1 MPVSGR
7 SRFLAAPSG
16 ARRRELALS
25 IEPPPRAAP
34 TANVDEEEV
43 ARFSA
48 LASRWWNPDG
58 EFRPL
63 HQLNP
68 VRTGYVADRVRLAGA
83 KVVDVGCGGG
93 LLSESLAARGAGVLG
108 IDASEEAV
116 AAARAHLEV
125 SGLDVEYRATTAE
138 ALAEV
143 LPGRFDVVTCME
155 LIEHVPDGAALV
167 AACARLARPGGIV
180 VFSTIS
186 RTPKAYALAI
196 VAAEYVLGML
206 PRGTHDYARFVRPSE
221 LARWGRAAHLR
232 LGDVTG
238 IAWSAATGGFRLRRD
253 PSVNYLA
260 TFEAPAPGQGDAG
273 IGEGLRR
280 SRDS

>member
-1 MPVSGR
+1 MTDSLRTDPMRAS
-7 SRFLAAPSG
+7 APD
-16 ARRRELALS
+16 
-25 IEPPPRAAP
+25 
-34 TANVDEEEV
+34 ANIDATEV

-48 LASRWWNPDG
+48 LASRWWDPDG

-68 VRTGYVADRVRLAGA
+68 VRTEYVTDRVRLAGA

-93 LLSESLAARGAGVLG
+93 LFSESLATRGADVLG

-116 AAARAHLEV
+116 AAARAHLGV
-125 SGLDVEYRATTAE
+125 SGLDVAYRTTTAE
-138 ALAEV
+138 ALAASR
-143 LPGRFDVVTCME
+143 PGRFDLVTCME

-167 AACARLARPGGIV
+167 AACARLARPGGTV
-180 VFSTIS
+180 VFSTLS
-186 RTPKAYALAI
+186 RTPKAWALAI

-221 LARWGRAAHLR
+221 LARWGRAARLR

-238 IAWSAATGGFRLRRD
+238 VAWSPATGGFRRCRD

-260 TFEAPAPGQGDAG
+260 TFEVPAGGSGDADA
-273 IGEGLRR
+273 EGGTTVA
-280 SRDS
+280 

>member
-1 MPVSGR
+1 MPEAGI
-7 SRFLAAPSG
+7 ATG
-16 ARRRELALS
+16 AVPVTAGFRGFGVS
-25 IEPPPRAAP
+25 IEPSPRGAG
-34 TANVDEEEV
+34 TSNVDEAEV

-48 LASRWWNPDG
+48 LAARWWDPDG

-68 VRTGYVADRVRLAGA
+68 VRTEYVADRVRLPGA

-93 LLSESLAARGAGVLG
+93 LLSESLAARGATVLG
-108 IDASEEAV
+108 IDASEEALD
-116 AAARAHLEV
+116 AAREHLGA

-138 ALAEV
+138 ALAES
-143 LPGRFDVVTCME
+143 LPGRFDLVTCME
-155 LIEHVPDGAALV
+155 LVEHVPDGAALV
-167 AACARLARPGGIV
+167 AACARLARPGGTV

-186 RTPKAYALAI
+186 RTPRAYALAI

-206 PRGTHDYARFVRPSE
+206 PRGAHDYGRFVRPSE
-221 LARWGRAAHLR
+221 LAQWGRCANLR

-238 IAWSAATGGFRLRRD
+238 VVWSVIAQRFRLRRD

-260 TFEAPAPGQGDAG
+260 TFEVPAS
-273 IGEGLRR
+273 GEDGATFR
-280 SRDS
+280 

>member
-1 MPVSGR
+1 M
-7 SRFLAAPSG
+7 
-16 ARRRELALS
+16 S
-25 IEPPPRAAP
+25 IGPPPGGTP
-34 TANVDEEEV
+34 DANVDEAEV

-48 LASRWWNPDG
+48 LASRWWDPDG

-63 HQLNP
+63 HRLNP
-68 VRTGYVADRVRLAGA
+68 VRTGYVAGRVRLAGA

-93 LLSESLAARGAGVLG
+93 LLSESLAARGADVLG
-108 IDASEEAV
+108 IDASEEALT
-116 AAARAHLEV
+116 AARAHLEA
-125 SGLDVEYRATTAE
+125 SGLDVEYRATTAG
-138 ALAEV
+138 ALAEA
-143 LPGRFDVVTCME
+143 LPGRFDLVTCME

-167 AACARLARPGGIV
+167 AACARLARPGGTV

-186 RTPKAYALAI
+186 RTAKAYALAI

-232 LGDVTG
+232 LCDVTG
-238 IAWSAATGGFRLRRD
+238 IAWSASAGGFRLRRD

-260 TFEAPAPGQGDAG
+260 TFEAPASGQEDADADG
-273 IGEGLRR
+273 GRR
-280 SRDS
+280 SHDT